1 MMWTCVF
8 HGGKGQLLSRM
19 STHIRHVIPP
29 HTTPFGQMARDA
41 RSIPVPGVE
50 DFTQHCYPE
59 VPHPVHNF
67 VRPVQPELFIAATIL
82 EFRVAPSHSECG
94 RQGAN
99 LASMKLIYYNYVETG
114 RNFDWSQKFS
124 VTLNSTIKG
133 HLMTASSTK
142 RSDDRQRKM
151 RAIATTANVTAIAD
165 RRSKMKRLP
174 TQNESARDDRQR
186 KSQRSPTADMTA
198 SAK

>member
-151 RAIATTANVTAIAD
+151 RAIAMAANVNC
-165 RRSKMKRLP
+165 K
-174 TQNESARDDRQR
+174 
-186 KSQRSPTADMTA
+186 RSPTAN
-198 SAK
+198 AK